1 MPWEGSAQQLSLPAL
16 LSEGREFHGGAAKE
30 NGREKVPIRRH
41 KALLFPDQRN
51 KTARK
56 HVSKPGG
63 NAVFYDD
70 PVSLARG
77 RFSNLYVILSD
88 AIPPE
93 V

>member
-1 MPWEGSAQQLSLPAL
+1 MGLFICRFLLQLHHGTLALQTKEREGTTAALTLPMA
-16 LSEGREFHGGAAKE
+16 
-30 NGREKVPIRRH
+30 
-41 KALLFPDQRN
+41 
-51 KTARK
+51 
-56 HVSKPGG
+56 KPGG

-70 PVSLARG
+70 PVSLARD